1 MKNPRKKVKMAFLGF
16 WGFVFTASVGGFG
29 ALLLILKRA
38 NEWMFVRKLGENK
51 HTLPPGDLGWP
62 FIGNTLSFI
71 KAIKSDHPESFI
83 SNYVKRFG
91 RTGIYKAYLFGK
103 PTIIVTTPETC
114 KQVLM
119 DSLQFKTG
127 WPKSTSELMGRKS
140 FVGLSE
146 EEHKRLRKLTAA
158 PISGHKALSMYQEY
172 IEDVIVSSLDELAK
186 AKKPVEFLTEIRK
199 ITFRII
205 MFIFLSCEVG
215 TLLETMEKDYT
226 LMNHGLRAMA
236 INLPGFAFHKALKA
250 RKRMVKIIQGI
261 VDGRRARNEAQ
272 ISRERTDLTDML
284 IEAEDE
290 NGNKLDDEEI
300 IDIILMYL
308 NAGHESTAHA
318 TLWATLF
325 LHEHPEYYQKAK
337 AEQLEILKTASPQE
351 GFNFRGTKQMEY
363 LSKVIDETLRI
374 VNVSLYSYREAAT
387 EVKISG
393 YTIPRGWK
401 VMMWYRGVHLNPEYY
416 PDPKEFNPSRW
427 NESNGK
433 AGSFIPFGMGSRLC
447 PGIDLTKLEITIFLH
462 YFLLNYELERLN
474 PAIGVSYL
482 PHPRPKD
489 NCLAKIKKLPS
500 PSI

>member
-1 MKNPRKKVKMAFLGF
+1 MKPRTQAPTQTAPFEANSGQT
-16 WGFVFTASVGGFG
+16 TASWLACNINIF
-29 ALLLILKRA
+29 
-38 NEWMFVRKLGENK
+38 
-51 HTLPPGDLGWP
+51 
-62 FIGNTLSFI
+62 
-71 KAIKSDHPESFI
+71 
-83 SNYVKRFG
+83 
-91 RTGIYKAYLFGK
+91 
-103 PTIIVTTPETC
+103 
-114 KQVLM
+114 
-119 DSLQFKTG
+119 
-127 WPKSTSELMGRKS
+127 
-140 FVGLSE
+140 
-146 EEHKRLRKLTAA
+146 A
-158 PISGHKALSMYQEY
+158 PISGHKALSMYPEY

-186 AKKPVEFLTEIRK
+186 AKKPVEFLIEIRK

-250 RKRMVKIIQGI
+250 RKGMVKIIQ
-261 VDGRRARNEAQ
+261 
-272 ISRERTDLTDML
+272 
-284 IEAEDE
+284 
-290 NGNKLDDEEI
+290 
-300 IDIILMYL
+300 
-308 NAGHESTAHA
+308 AHA

-325 LHEHPEYYQKAK
+325 LHEHSEYYQKAK
-337 AEQLEILKTASPQE
+337 AEQLEILKTASPEE

-387 EVKISG
+387 EVKIFG

-427 NESNGK
+427 NESNAK

-500 PSI
+500 QSI

>member
-1 MKNPRKKVKMAFLGF
+1 
-16 WGFVFTASVGGFG
+16 
-29 ALLLILKRA
+29 
-38 NEWMFVRKLGENK
+38 
-51 HTLPPGDLGWP
+51 
-62 FIGNTLSFI
+62 
-71 KAIKSDHPESFI
+71 
-83 SNYVKRFG
+83 
-91 RTGIYKAYLFGK
+91 
-103 PTIIVTTPETC
+103 
-114 KQVLM
+114 
-119 DSLQFKTG
+119 
-127 WPKSTSELMGRKS
+127 
-140 FVGLSE
+140 
-146 EEHKRLRKLTAA
+146 
-158 PISGHKALSMYQEY
+158 MYQEY

-250 RKRMVKIIQGI
+250 RKGMVKIIQGI
-261 VDGRRARNEAQ
+261 VDGRRARNEPQ
-272 ISRERTDLTDML
+272 ISKERTDLTDML
-284 IEAEDE
+284 IETEDE
-290 NGNKLDDEEI
+290 N
-300 IDIILMYL
+300 
-308 NAGHESTAHA
+308 AHA

-325 LHEHPEYYQKAK
+325 LHEHSEYYQKAK
-337 AEQLEILKTASPQE
+337 AEQLEILKTASPEE

-387 EVKISG
+387 EVKIFG

-401 VMMWYRGVHLNPEYY
+401 VMMWYRGIHLNPEYY

-427 NESNGK
+427 NESNAK
-433 AGSFIPFGMGSRLC
+433 AGSFIPFGMESRLC

-500 PSI
+500 QSI